1 MHPSGCSRQ
10 GGIFQELP
18 PKLTVTLSSQLK
30 TFPSSRF
37 SAREIS
43 PDNAKDRVSIETTRR
58 MENGESKPRGD
69 CSMGDPSSDPYWK
82 ISDRMYIREGIY
94 ILYLR
99 FGKFL
104 KVVSK
109 EFWTR
114 IGFGNWFFL
123 GRLYQRILNWKF
135 WRIVNLKG
143 SSFWIF
149 IKLPSIF
156 QGKNVSWNFWIEVC
170 RTVLKVIPRIA
181 RDWNCSEEYFRS
193 YYPILC
199 IEKFLDRYLV
209 NNFFFDIV
217 S

>member
-1 MHPSGCSRQ
+1 MKFH
-10 GGIFQELP
+10 L
-18 PKLTVTLSSQLK
+18 
-30 TFPSSRF
+30 
-37 SAREIS
+37 
-43 PDNAKDRVSIETTRR
+43 TTRR
-58 MENGESKPRGD
+58 IACRSKRHEEWRMANPSPGGIVRWGIPRQIHIGE
-69 CSMGDPSSDPYWK
+69 
-82 ISDRMYIREGIY
+82 
-94 ILYLR
+94 
-99 FGKFL
+99 F
-104 KVVSK
+104 
-109 EFWTR
+109 R
-114 IGFGNWFFL
+114 IGCIFVKVYIYYIWGLENFWKLFRRNFERGLDLEIDFFL

-156 QGKNVSWNFWIEVC
+156 QGRNVSWNFWIEVC